1 MSNENFL
8 SMSDEDFLKLR
19 PEDLELSDDTE
30 EEQEDE
36 STETDVDETQPD
48 TDEESVESEEEE
60 SSENEE
66 EVEEDESDE
75 ESSDDTDDSETKT
88 STKKKD
94 IKDKS
99 SGSKDITETSEKDKE
114 TSEEQK
120 IDYESEY
127 KKLLAPFKANG
138 MDLQIKSVD
147 EAITLMQ
154 KGANYNAKMVAL
166 KPHLKLIRMLENNGL
181 LDEDKVSHLI
191 DLSKHDKNAIAKLLV
206 DSKTNPLE
214 VNTEDAD
221 NYVAGKH
228 SVTDSE
234 MRFNEVLEE
243 IKSTPSYKR
252 TVEIITTGFDQAS
265 KVKLAETPE
274 KISTINSHVQ
284 AGLYDEVMT
293 EVTRLQAL
301 GQLPTNLSKLEAYEF
316 VGESL
321 YKAGKLAKYFDESEV
336 QPQKQQESKKAPV
349 KKNVAQETLKDR
361 KKAVAPTK
369 ATQKKSSPADFNPLA
384 MSDEEFLKQFG

>member
-1 MSNENFL
+1 
-8 SMSDEDFLKLR
+8 MSDEDFLKLNIN
-19 PEDLELSDDTE
+19 ELDLEESPEEEESNTE
-30 EEQEDE
+30 E
-36 STETDVDETQPD
+36 
-48 TDEESVESEEEE
+48 EESVEEESEEEQKEENEESEEESEENTEEEE
-60 SSENEE
+60 SG
-66 EVEEDESDE
+66 E
-75 ESSDDTDDSETKT
+75 ESTEDTENSEDKKSDSKDTK
-88 STKKKD
+88 
-94 IKDKS
+94 KDKS
-99 SGSKDITETSEKDKE
+99 LGSKDTSEPEKKNKE
-114 TSEEQK
+114 TPEEQK
-120 IDYESEY
+120 VDFKSEY
-127 KKLLAPFKANG
+127 EKLMAPFKANG
-138 MDLQIKSVD
+138 VDLQVKSVD

-206 DSKTNPLE
+206 DSKTNPME
-214 VNTEDAD
+214 VNKEDASE
-221 NYVAGKH
+221 YVAGKH

-234 MRFNEVLEE
+234 MRFNEVLED

-265 KVKLAETPE
+265 KVLLSKDPE

-284 AGLYDEVMT
+284 TGLYDEVMT

-301 GQLPTNLSKLEAYEF
+301 GKLSANLSKLEAYEF

-321 YKAGKLAKYFDESEV
+321 YNAGKLTKYFGEPEV
-336 QPQKQQESKKAPV
+336 QQQNQQQSKKAPV
-349 KKNVAQETLKDR
+349 KKDVVQDSLKDR

-369 ATQKKSSPADFNPLA
+369 ATQQKSSPADFNPLA
-384 MSDEEFLKQFG
+384 MKDEDFIKQFS

>member
-1 MSNENFL
+1 
-8 SMSDEDFLKLR
+8 MSDEDFLKLNID
-19 PEDLELSDDTE
+19 ELDLEESSEEESNTE
-30 EEQEDE
+30 E
-36 STETDVDETQPD
+36 
-48 TDEESVESEEEE
+48 EESVEEESEENTEEEKDENEESEEESEENTEEEE
-60 SSENEE
+60 SG
-66 EVEEDESDE
+66 E
-75 ESSDDTDDSETKT
+75 ESTKDTENSEDKASDNKDTK
-88 STKKKD
+88 
-94 IKDKS
+94 KDKS
-99 SGSKDITETSEKDKE
+99 LGSKDTSEPEKKNKE
-114 TSEEQK
+114 TLEEQK
-120 IDYESEY
+120 VDFKSEY
-127 KKLLAPFKANG
+127 EKLMAPFKANG
-138 MDLQIKSVD
+138 VDLQVKSVD

-206 DSKTNPLE
+206 DSKTNPME
-214 VNTEDAD
+214 VNKEDASE
-221 NYVAGKH
+221 YVAGKH

-234 MRFNEVLEE
+234 MRFNEVLED

-265 KVKLAETPE
+265 KVLLSKDPE

-284 AGLYDEVMT
+284 TGLYDEVMT

-301 GQLPTNLSKLEAYEF
+301 GKLSGNLSKLEAYEF

-321 YKAGKLAKYFDESEV
+321 YKAGKLAKYFGEPEV
-336 QPQKQQESKKAPV
+336 QQQSKKAPV
-349 KKNVAQETLKDR
+349 KKDVVQDSLKDR

-369 ATQKKSSPADFNPLA
+369 ATQKKSTSADFNPLA
-384 MSDEEFLKQFG
+384 MSDEDFIKQFG